1 MIMTLLQTSSSESQM
16 VINLDGRASRDAV
29 PHNLVAEFGG
39 QLVLN
44 ATLGEK
50 PVCDDDASFEGAVGG
65 KAI

>member
-1 MIMTLLQTSSSESQM
+1 
-16 VINLDGRASRDAV
+16 LDGRASRDAV
-29 PHNLVAEFGG
+29 PHNNLIAEFRG

-50 PVCDDDASFEGAVGG
+50 PVRDDDASFEGAVGG